1 MMYKILTEE
10 FDAAKRGVCMT
21 GWADTLLVRER
32 ERERER
38 NEGIEGSMQIEQK
51 AAYK

>member
-1 MMYKILTEE
+1 
-10 FDAAKRGVCMT
+10 MT
-21 GWADTLLVRER
+21 GWADTLLV
-32 ERERER
+32 RERER

>member
-1 MMYKILTEE
+1 
-10 FDAAKRGVCMT
+10 MT
-21 GWADTLLVRER
+21 GWADTLLVR